1 MQNISIS
8 KNTAIQALF
17 AAALSIAC
25 TRVDAL
31 EFVFIDEFEPLPPT
45 SEKLQWFLDQL
56 VPGEPITDAEIME
69 NFAPSWLSSINVQ
82 ETRDFLL
89 SVRSSYPSGQV
100 TDRIML
106 TPMQFTG
113 LVTGSTGNVA
123 FVSFGSKFAD
133 PGINQLSV
141 SSFGTGQATVVRS
154 EHQGLDLDQAA
165 DEFLTMSSQP
175 ALLVG
180 RIDSSDQCV
189 VVEGRNESAARATA
203 SIFKIWVLGGVAGAV
218 ESGMASI
225 RQIVPRIDSEEAPGG
240 PVANEPDNTP
250 FTVMELAEL
259 MLGISDNTATDLLH
273 ELVGRDALNPVP
285 AAFGH
290 AQPGLLTP
298 FLNIS
303 ETFHLLFSVPFAEA
317 NAYLNGSENSQ
328 ADYVTDTLEPLGS
341 YAANGGGFNNAD
353 LTTTVTW
360 RASPLDVCNAFARH
374 RTWTVGSD
382 EALVVE
388 RALGAGVAQPNLR
401 NEWDRIW
408 YKGGNLIVESDPGNP
423 GFEQVVLTHAWM
435 LENEGSDPWV
445 VVALSNGPTDDIDGF
460 DVQSITG
467 RIFEIL
473 AAM

>member
-1 MQNISIS
+1 MRNISS
-8 KNTAIQALF
+8 HPAIQVVFL
-17 AAALSIAC
+17 AALLIVSGRAA
-25 TRVDAL
+25 AL
-31 EFVFIDEFEPLPPT
+31 EFVFIDEFAPLPPA
-45 SEKLQWFLDQL
+45 SEKLDWFLQQL
-56 VPGEPITDAEIME
+56 VPGEPITDAEITE
-69 NFAPSWLSSINVQ
+69 NFAPSWLSSFNVQ

-89 SVRSSYPSGQV
+89 AVRNDYPSGLV

-113 LVTGSTGNVA
+113 LITGSNGNVG
-123 FVSFGSKFAD
+123 FVALGSKFAD
-133 PGINQLSV
+133 PGIDQLSV
-141 SSFGTGQATVVRS
+141 SPFGTGQGSVVRL
-154 EHQGLDLDQAA
+154 EHQNLNLSQAA

-175 ALLVG
+175 ALLVA

-189 VVEGRNESAARATA
+189 VVEGRNETAARATA

-218 ESGMASI
+218 ESGAVAI
-225 RQIVPRIDSEEAPGG
+225 RQILPRTDDEEAPGG
-240 PVANEPDNTP
+240 PVADEPNNTP

-273 ELVGRDALNPVP
+273 EFVGRDALDAIP

-290 AQPGLLTP
+290 AQPGLLRP

-303 ETFHLLFSVPFAEA
+303 ETFHLLFSVPFAEV
-317 NAYLNGSENSQ
+317 NGYLNGSESAQ
-328 ADYVTDTLEPLGS
+328 ADFVTDTLEPLGS
-341 YAANGGGFNNAD
+341 FAANGGGFNNAD

-360 RASPLDVCNAFARH
+360 RASPLDICNAFARH

-382 EALVVE
+382 EALLVE
-388 RALGAGVAQPNLR
+388 RALGAGAAQPNIR
-401 NEWDRIW
+401 NEWDRVW
-408 YKGGNLIVESDPGNP
+408 YKGGNLVVESDPGNP
-423 GFEQVVLTHAWM
+423 GFEQVVLTHAWL

-467 RIFEIL
+467 RILEIL
-473 AAM
+473 ADV